1 MSHKPIRNKATMAT
15 TVILNGPDQGKVIWN
30 AAREVPMVVTFRAN
44 GVVLDRIRVVASTDD
59 QAIQRAR
66 VDTIAR
72 CSMHGLPMPMLDD
85 ATASIDTSRIKA
97 GLT

>member
-1 MSHKPIRNKATMAT
+1 MRPHTNNRHTNAT
-15 TVILNGPDQGKVIWN
+15 TVILNGPDRGTVIWN
-30 AAREVPMVVTFRAN
+30 AARDVPMVVTFRSC
-44 GVVLDRIRVVASTDD
+44 GIVLDRIRVVASTDE

-72 CSMHGLPMPMLDD
+72 CQMHGLPMPLIDD

-97 GLT
+97 GIP